1 MSICT
6 YVILFIFAK
15 IFYKPCTLYIVHCTG
30 TQLNM
35 SFAVPSYNLYIRQP
49 VVGQVVAADD
59 EEVLPPEQAPRH
71 YELLLLG
78 LVTKQLPLPT
88 TICKYT
94 SDAVPGYLLLL
105 YLKNGKS
112 ERNNLIFS

>member
-15 IFYKPCTLYIVHCTG
+15 IVYKPCTG
-30 TQLNM
+30 TQ
-35 SFAVPSYNLYIRQP
+35 YIRLP
-49 VVGQVVAADD
+49 VVRQVVAAND
-59 EEVLPPEQAPRH
+59 EEVPPPEQAPRH

-94 SDAVPGYLLLL
+94 SDAVPGYLLLM
-105 YLKNGKS
+105 YLKIGKS
-112 ERNNLIFS
+112 ERKNFRLHNFTYTSYCTVYNLVISL

>member
-1 MSICT
+1 MWFYLFFQKLSINH
-6 YVILFIFAK
+6 V
-15 IFYKPCTLYIVHCTG
+15 
-30 TQLNM
+30 Q
-35 SFAVPSYNLYIRQP
+35 YIRLP
-49 VVGQVVAADD
+49 VVGQVVAAND
-59 EEVLPPEQAPRH
+59 EEVPPPEQAPRH

-112 ERNNLIFS
+112 ERNNLIFSWTVGDFSITPVRLHNFTYTSYSI

>member
-1 MSICT
+1 
-6 YVILFIFAK
+6 
-15 IFYKPCTLYIVHCTG
+15 
-30 TQLNM
+30 M

-94 SDAVPGYLLLL
+94 SDAVPGYLLLM

-112 ERNNLIFS
+112 ERKNLIFSLTVGDFSITPVRLQNFTYTSYSI